1 MPEEWRAVDGYSGE
15 YHVSN
20 YGRVMSYKDKRIRL
34 LKACIGRS
42 GYPHVILCKDGKTKT
57 IPVHKLVL
65 EAFKGKMPKGCEA
78 RHMDG
83 TKTNNRAD
91 NLEWGTRSQNSRD
104 KFRHGTDIRGKRNPN
119 VKLTKKEVV
128 LIKAYLKRGY
138 TCASIGRMFGVNKST
153 ILDIKN
159 GHSWSWV
166 EG

>member
-1 MPEEWRAVDGYSGE
+1 MEEWKPVDEYNGE
-15 YHVSN
+15 YLVSTH
-20 YGRVMSYKDKRIRL
+20 GRVMSYKDKKIRL

-42 GYPHVILCKDGKTKT
+42 GYPHVILCKEGKTTT

-65 EAFKGKMPKGCEA
+65 EAFKGKMPTDHEA

-83 TKTNNRAD
+83 TKTHNHVD

-104 KFRHGTDIRGKRNPN
+104 KFRHGTDIRGARNPN
-119 VKLTKKEVV
+119 VKLKAKQVI

-138 TCASIGRMFGVNKST
+138 SCAAIGRIFKVNKST

-159 GHSWSWV
+159 GHSWTWI
-166 EG
+166 GD